1 MHELSMADA
10 IVKTVLDAAE
20 KNQAEQILEVT
31 IEIGKLTMLNPEQL
45 RFLLDVLTEDTLLQ
59 DSEIIIE
66 EIPVEIECKLCNYK
80 GSTELDDSD
89 HYLMIV
95 KCPECGERDLEIIT
109 GRECN
114 VKSIKIEKNDEEIDE
129 DSKSDEGTYK
139 DNKSHEKADD
149 KKE

>member
-31 IEIGKLTMLNPEQL
+31 IEVGKLTMLNPEQL
-45 RFLLDVLTEDTLLQ
+45 RFLLEVLTEDTLLEG
-59 DSEIIIE
+59 SEIIIE
-66 EIPVEIECKLCNYK
+66 EIPVEIECKSCNYI

-95 KCPECGERDLEIIT
+95 KCPECGERDLEVIT

-114 VKSIKIEKNDEEIDE
+114 VKNIKIEK
-129 DSKSDEGTYK
+129 SD
-139 DNKSHEKADD
+139 
-149 KKE
+149 